1 MVMLEKFA
9 RFNERLSSWIEWIG
23 FAAIFLMVALTCV
36 DVIGAKLFRTPVF
49 GALDVMGIAQL
60 IAISFA
66 ASMAHVLGRHVQVEF
81 FVMLLPKRLQTAI
94 DIFINILGFI
104 LFVLITWRVFA
115 YAYHLQTGGEESMTA
130 RIPLAPFAYAAAVAF
145 IPVCLVFLQQF
156 LSSIVRV
163 TKNES

>member
-1 MVMLEKFA
+1 MLDKFA
-9 RFNERLSSWIEWIG
+9 RFNERLSGWIEWVG

-66 ASMAHVLGRHVQVEF
+66 AAMALILGRHVQVEF
-81 FVMLLPKRLQTAI
+81 FVMFLPKRVQAGV
-94 DIFINILGFI
+94 DIFVNFLGLA
-104 LFVLITWRVFA
+104 LFVLIVWRLFA
-115 YAYHLQTGGEESMTA
+115 FAYHLQLGGEESMTA
-130 RIPLAPFAYAAAVAF
+130 RIPLAPFTYAAAAAF
-145 IPVCLVFLQQF
+145 IPLCLIFLQQF

-163 TKNES
+163 IKNES